1 MTQGQLDLR
10 TLDRLLSWLAVYVFL
25 LATAC
30 WVAGVLK
37 DLVPILTHLIS
48 DLRRIEW
55 FIVCAIGAYHHRPG
69 CPPAPSCHV
78 WN

>member
-1 MTQGQLDLR
+1 MTQGQLDFK
-10 TLDRLLSWLAVYVFL
+10 TLDRLLTWLAVYVFL

-48 DLRRIEW
+48 G
-55 FIVCAIGAYHHRPG
+55 FSGAAFAVMRSAATKKEKKQDENP
-69 CPPAPSCHV
+69 
-78 WN
+78 

>member
-48 DLRRIEW
+48 G
-55 FIVCAIGAYHHRPG
+55 FSGAAFAVMRSAATQKEKESSEDH
-69 CPPAPSCHV
+69 
-78 WN
+78 